1 MREYIGLKQQYK
13 FDNGITFDDIFDQEG
28 ILGSLQKSEATYE
41 LASYL
46 SNEKDII
53 GSIDTKLN
61 TAKKGKI
68 DMNIFNYFKRLKRFC
83 LKVLKNQFGYGG
95 FTKVVQEKIAKV
107 APSVQDNRFNKENK
121 GPQNTR

>member
-1 MREYIGLKQQYK
+1 MIYLTKKAYCLTEERGYIRISKLFVKRKGY
-13 FDNGITFDDIFDQEG
+13 
-28 ILGSLQKSEATYE
+28 YW
-41 LASYL
+41 
-46 SNEKDII
+46 
-53 GSIDTKLN
+53 SIDTKLN